1 MQWDEF
7 NSHMRRHIH
16 VVIIWST
23 RTLDFYPHFVSLRGP
38 LYTKFCSNFHRLWLP
53 SLLCYL
59 QSVMEIS
66 LQSHRHGFTE
76 PHQVILMI
84 IGFICL
90 SIPMWT
96 LPTAVQVIHVRSI
109 IRFIVLCAAGCQ
121 CSQVDGHSCWCHSC
135 RYATV
140 WSHQSFSFTSP
151 VWLQMGSRS
160 KEYIISPYTSS
171 MNDRNVQEL
180 GQC

>member
-1 MQWDEF
+1 MYLSPTVGSWWSQW
-7 NSHMRRHIH
+7 
-16 VVIIWST
+16 VVRAACHCCSWQRWRSG
-23 RTLDFYPHFVSLRGP
+23 TLWGTLI
-38 LYTKFCSNFHRLWLP
+38 RLWP
-53 SLLCYL
+53 HSLLCYV
-59 QSVMEIS
+59 QSVVEIS